1 MLFVQ
6 DFPYSRKKTTTA
18 TKNEDYEGYVPDVL
32 KKIGEELNQEYT
44 IHVVGDS
51 KYGAKDPSTNTW
63 TGMIGEIVAQVYYVH
78 CVQRLYVYGFVY
90 LFVDSFCSLFV
101 DLLLSYFTFLHS
113 FICCRRLLDCFENL
127 YSASSRDLIASAL
140 ILCCSLLVVC
150 CLTACCVLFDCLS
163 S

>member
-63 TGMIGEIVAQVYYVH
+63 TGMIGEIVAQVYMSTAFSAYMFMDLFTYLWIHLV
-78 CVQRLYVYGFVY
+78 LYLWIYY
-90 LFVDSFCSLFV
+90 LAI
-101 DLLLSYFTFLHS
+101 LLSFIHS
-113 FICCRRLLDCFENL
+113 FAVVG
-127 YSASSRDLIASAL
+127 YLIALRICTAL
-140 ILCCSLLVVC
+140 LPE
-150 CLTACCVLFDCLS
+150 T
-163 S
+163 